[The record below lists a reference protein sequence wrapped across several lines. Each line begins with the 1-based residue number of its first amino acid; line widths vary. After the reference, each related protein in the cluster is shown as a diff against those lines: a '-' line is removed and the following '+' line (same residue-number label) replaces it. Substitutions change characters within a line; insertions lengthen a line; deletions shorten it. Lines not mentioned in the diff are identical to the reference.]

1 MQQNEVSVQDENGEA
16 QETTIPFQYT
26 VTFPDFEPSAAVTAD
41 IERYMAKLSKFSDR
55 IISCHVSVRS
65 PQKNKRIHKYQIN
78 VNVNVPGE
86 QIAVSREPGKETDH
100 TNIHLAVRDAFK
112 AVERQLR
119 ERHSRQVDRSGP
131 RDPVA
136 ARVEAE
142 GALDTH
148 TDILAAN
155 RVENLPVNKTI

>member
-1 MQQNEVSVQDENGEA
+1 MQQNEVPVSEANAENELA
-16 QETTIPFQYT
+16 PIPFPHT

-41 IERYMAKLSKFSDR
+41 IERYMAKLTKFSDR

-78 VNVNVPGE
+78 VQVNVPGE
-86 QIAVSREPGKETDH
+86 QIAISREPGKETDH

-112 AVERQLR
+112 AAERQLR

-155 RVENLPVNKTI
+155 RVENLSIN